1 MLDLLI
7 NTAIRCDLGKRPQL
21 VQKCFEVFQY
31 VVFNVKDK
39 DHSKGYICRRA

>member
-7 NTAIRCDLGKRPQL
+7 STAIRSDLCKRPQL

-31 VVFNVKDK
+31 VVFNIKDK
-39 DHSKGYICRRA
+39 DHSKGYICSLA